1 MVVVLVHNSQT
12 ARHLNTKN
20 GSRLFSS
27 DASSASLEGTASSM
41 EAWKQTSCFDND
53 MQKTLTERE
62 KWIKKDIQH
71 IKYQK
76 LEKHLMQDSTAKFQ
90 LIT

>member
-1 MVVVLVHNSQT
+1 
-12 ARHLNTKN
+12 
-20 GSRLFSS
+20 
-27 DASSASLEGTASSM
+27 M

-62 KWIKKDIQH
+62 NWIKKDIQH

-76 LEKHLMQDSTAKFQ
+76 LEKHLMQDSTAEFQ

>member
-1 MVVVLVHNSQT
+1 
-12 ARHLNTKN
+12 
-20 GSRLFSS
+20 
-27 DASSASLEGTASSM
+27 M

-76 LEKHLMQDSTAKFQ
+76 LEKHLMQDCTAEFQ